1 MTLVLLAVLLHR
13 HPGLLPLVILV
24 SAIAVEAATLAL
36 RKRS

>member
-13 HPGLLPLVILV
+13 HPGLLPLVVLV
-24 SAIAVEAATLAL
+24 SAIAVETAQHIV